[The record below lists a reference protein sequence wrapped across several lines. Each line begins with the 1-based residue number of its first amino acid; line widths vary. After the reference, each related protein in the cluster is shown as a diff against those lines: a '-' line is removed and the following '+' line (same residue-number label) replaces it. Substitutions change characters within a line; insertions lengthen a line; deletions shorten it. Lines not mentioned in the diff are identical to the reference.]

1 MFFVGDTLL
10 PPDDPIGSF
19 QHATEIIII
28 LNNQQNDIQG
38 ETVSHFRFEYSEY
51 CPVQA
56 GINIF
61 LRLREQGC
69 DPSTPVSDYST
80 PQDLCSISASSII
93 TVVRAECKCVGAAQ
107 LGFAPEDVG
116 THSPPSGGAMAM
128 HIADVPDRTLMAIGR
143 WRLLRFMVYI

>member
-1 MFFVGDTLL
+1 MDAYHRGTLQL
-10 PPDDPIGSF
+10 WW
-19 QHATEIIII
+19 
-28 LNNQQNDIQG
+28 
-38 ETVSHFRFEYSEY
+38 ETVSHYLSKSSEAW
-51 CPVQA
+51 PVRS
-56 GINIF
+56 GLNIF
-61 LRLREQGC
+61 LQLWEQGC

-143 WRLLRFMVYI
+143 WRLLRFMVYIQQQISSFSTGVSVCMSAQPWFWHL